1 MDLST
6 LKARAQERL
15 TSLLAERQTHTD
27 ELTAMRAAVES
38 GDATVTIESIQG
50 VAAKRALV
58 DADIDKARG
67 EVAELDREIARE
79 AEIAELA
86 ERQAPAAPVYDQVAR
101 VGREERTY
109 RPDNDPKGVGFALD
123 VARAFKGDWN
133 AQDRLRQHMSEE
145 QVERGMDSFERAE
158 AGSTTTR
165 AIGSG
170 ALTGIVVP
178 SYLTDQFG
186 LFPRAARPLADAMN
200 RHELPPTG
208 MSAFIGKLTTGTSAA
223 EQTSENSAVSETNAD
238 DTLLT
243 VPILTSAGSQ
253 TLSRQA
259 IERGVGVEDTIIG
272 DLVAAQRANLGSLI
286 INRASTGLTNVASAI
301 AYTDGTPTA
310 AELYPKLLAGPAAV
324 EAAMLNSHPGDTLA
338 VMHSRRWYWLNS
350 QLTSTW
356 PLFGQPGAPINT
368 AGAAADMQQYGN
380 GLRGVLPAGT
390 PIIVDNNIATNLGA
404 GTNEDEIYFISQRE
418 SHLWEDPNAPV
429 LIRAEQT
436 SAKSLGVDLVV
447 YAYFAYLFTRVT
459 HAQKVNGTG
468 LVTPTF

>member
-1 MDLST
+1 VDLST

-38 GDATVTIESIQG
+38 GDAAVTIESIQG

-86 ERQAPAAPVYDQVAR
+86 ERQAPAAPAYDQVAR

-186 LFPRAARPLADAMN
+186 PFPRAARPLADAMN

-208 MSAFIGKLTTGTSAA
+208 MSAFIGKLTTGTTAA

-243 VPILTSAGSQ
+243 VPILTSSGSQ
-253 TLSRQA
+253 TISRQG

-272 DLVAAQRANLGSLI
+272 DLVAAQRTNLDSLI
-286 INRASTGLTNVASAI
+286 INRASTGLTNVATAI
-301 AYTDGTPTA
+301 AYTDATPTA
-310 AELYPKLLAGPAAV
+310 AELYPKLLQGPAAV

-404 GTNEDEIYFISQRE
+404 GTNEDEIYFVSQRE
-418 SHLWEDPNAPV
+418 AHLWEDPNAPV

>member
-15 TSLLAERQTHTD
+15 TSLLAERQNHTD

-86 ERQAPAAPVYDQVAR
+86 ERQAPAAPAYDQVAR

-178 SYLTDQFG
+178 SYLTDAFG
-186 LFPRAARPLADAMN
+186 PFPRAARPLADAMN

-208 MSAFIGKLTTGTSAA
+208 MSAFIGKLTTGTTAA

-253 TLSRQA
+253 TISRQG

-272 DLVAAQRANLGSLI
+272 DLVAAQRANLDSLI
-286 INRASTGLTNVASAI
+286 LNRASTGLTNVATAI
-301 AYTDGTPTA
+301 AYTDATPTA
-310 AELYPKLLAGPAAV
+310 AELYPKLLQGPAAV

-368 AGAAADMQQYGN
+368 AGAAADVQQYGN

-404 GTNEDEIYFISQRE
+404 GTNEDEIYFVSQRE

-429 LIRAEQT
+429 LIRAET

-447 YAYFAYLFTRVT
+447 YAYFAYLFTRMT